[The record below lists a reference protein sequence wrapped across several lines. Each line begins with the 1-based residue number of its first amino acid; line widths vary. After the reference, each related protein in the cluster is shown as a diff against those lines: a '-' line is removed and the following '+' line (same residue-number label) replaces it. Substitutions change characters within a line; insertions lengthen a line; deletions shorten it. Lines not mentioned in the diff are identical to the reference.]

1 MSKRFAIAVLPK
13 EKQQGGK
20 YGLKIEKP
28 SALGNVYGLTE
39 EELKELRGLID
50 NVLTK

>member
-1 MSKRFAIAVLPK
+1 MLSPFYPKRNSR
-13 EKQQGGK
+13 GGVK